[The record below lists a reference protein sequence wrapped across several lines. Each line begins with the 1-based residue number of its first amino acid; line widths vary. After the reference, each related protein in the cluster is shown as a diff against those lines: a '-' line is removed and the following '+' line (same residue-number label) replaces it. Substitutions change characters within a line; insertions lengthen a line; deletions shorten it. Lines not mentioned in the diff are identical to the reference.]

1 MMKEAYRKITID
13 TLTKGNVWTLNEAE
27 VSHIIIE
34 GKKCDDYGENEAHYM
49 NIIRPVFDI
58 QFLNRED
65 EKRVAELEA
74 LRFEIFSSPNDGANN
89 AMAIRKR
96 PIKKITDLTLEN
108 IHHLEASEV
117 LELIENNLGTG
128 WKGLPLSIQDII
140 ESAFYVDCSVLPEY
154 AMHRKGGIVDR
165 RKSDG
170 YDVLELV
177 KGTWIEGIFIKA
189 KPRVEKPRFETTS
202 SLDDD
207 NEIEIDDDADDVDE
221 SNEENEK
228 EEEKAPRR
236 RKSSRRKSV
245 DDNDD
250 RDNDEV
256 SFEDIDDIDVIDE

>member
-1 MMKEAYRKITID
+1 MMKEAHKKITID

-27 VSHIIIE
+27 LSHIIIE
-34 GKKCDDYGENEAHYM
+34 GKKREDYGEYEAHYM
-49 NIIRPVFDI
+49 NIIRPVFDV
-58 QFLNRED
+58 QYLNRED

-165 RKSDG
+165 RKNDG

-177 KGTWIEGIFIKA
+177 RGTWIEGIFIKA
-189 KPRVEKPRFETTS
+189 KPRVEKPKFETSS
-202 SLDDD
+202 SLDED
-207 NEIEIDDDADDVDE
+207 NDVEIDDDIDDGDDDNDE
-221 SNEENEK
+221 NEE
-228 EEEKAPRR
+228 EEEKAPKR

-245 DDNDD
+245 EDDENDNDD
-250 RDNDEV
+250 V
-256 SFEDIDDIDVIDE
+256 SFEDIDGIDVIDE

>member
-1 MMKEAYRKITID
+1 MKETQKKITID
-13 TLTKGNVWTLNEAE
+13 SLTKGNVWTLNEAE
-27 VSHIIIE
+27 LSHIIIE
-34 GKKCDDYGENEAHYM
+34 GKKRDDYSEYEAHYM

-58 QFLNRED
+58 QYLNRDD

-108 IHHLEASEV
+108 ISHLEASEV

-154 AMHRKGGIVDR
+154 AMHRAGGIVDR

-177 KGTWIEGIFIKA
+177 RGTWIEGIFIKA
-189 KPRVEKPRFETTS
+189 KPRLEKPKFES
-202 SLDDD
+202 SSSFDD
-207 NEIEIDDDADDVDE
+207 EDDVDTDDDVDDTDE
-221 SNEENEK
+221 MDDDDEEEQTPKRRRSSRSKADDDDENE
-228 EEEKAPRR
+228 
-236 RKSSRRKSV
+236 
-245 DDNDD
+245 
-250 RDNDEV
+250 EV
-256 SFEDIDDIDVIDE
+256 SFDDIDGIDVIDE